1 VAKVFIG
8 IRAFKQPMPV
18 SGKVLEDSIRLGKIR
33 RIKYTLYMVQT
44 VILVALSFVVIFV
57 TGDATITPKLYLPM
71 ASFIAVIALLLL
83 ITCLESF
90 FFRILEIRF
99 ARSSS
104 ARHLMAKN
112 SMKRAI
118 VITAITGVLAFV
130 LVVPSIIGSVERTS
144 RTTTVVTASMDPPSF
159 YSSDPLALVES
170 RDVRVTGD
178 TGLQVYLLT
187 DENYRESNGVMS
199 MMFAYRINKA
209 EYVLGPNDLLIDVP
223 TGKYL
228 KFRLVLND
236 MDNRDKSATMVIEK
250 SIASTFTGLISL
262 LMIAFVVSNV
272 AWVVYLIP
280 IERKYSA
287 GSIYK

>member
-1 VAKVFIG
+1 MAKVFIG
-8 IRAFKQPMPV
+8 IHAFKQPMPV

-44 VILVALSFVVIFV
+44 VILVALSFIVIFV
-57 TGDATITPKLYLPM
+57 TSDATITPKLYLPM

-118 VITAITGVLAFV
+118 VITAITGILAFV

-170 RDVRVTGD
+170 HDVRVTGD

-187 DENYRESNGVMS
+187 DENYRKSNGVMS
-199 MMFAYRINKA
+199 TMFAYRINKA

-223 TGKYL
+223 TGNYL

>member
-1 VAKVFIG
+1 
-8 IRAFKQPMPV
+8 MPV

-33 RIKYTLYMVQT
+33 GIKFTLYVVQT
-44 VILVALSFVVIFV
+44 IILVALSVVVIFV
-57 TGDATITPKLYLPM
+57 MGDATVTPKLYLPM

-112 SMKRAI
+112 SIRRAI
-118 VITAITGVLAFV
+118 FIAAVTGILAIVLI
-130 LVVPSIIGSVERTS
+130 VPSIMGSVEKAS
-144 RTTTVVTASMDPPSF
+144 RTTIIVTASMDPPSF
-159 YSSDPLALVES
+159 YSSDPLALMDS
-170 RDVRVTGD
+170 TFVRVNGE

-187 DENYRESNGVMS
+187 DQNYIASNGVMS
-199 MMFAYRINKA
+199 TMFAYRINKG
-209 EYVLGPNDLLIDVP
+209 EYLVGADTLVIDVP
-223 TGKYL
+223 TGNYL

-236 MDNRDKSATMVIEK
+236 MDNLEKSATMVIDK
-250 SIASTFTGLISL
+250 SISSTFTGLVSL
-262 LMIAFVVSNV
+262 IMIAFAVANV
-272 AWVVYLIP
+272 AWIIYLIP

-287 GSIYK
+287 GSIYR